1 MENPIKPVATRSIGI
16 SVVLLV
22 VGIVIGF
29 AVGHYTVA
37 SPSKPAINTFAA
49 GSLKYALG
57 NDFNPQYTNL
67 TGVRVGMTFSGSIS
81 GAREVQ
87 EGKNYS
93 VFISASAPIL
103 YQDLMKDTH
112 YASWQII
119 FSANEMAITW
129 TNPKYS
135 IPSSFPYWFEN
146 ITENNTIV
154 AASNASLDP
163 SGFQAIE
170 TMKLAGLLYT
180 GWDNSSKLVGN
191 EPVSYYVRLAFDNNF
206 TLYMNYNKAYNDWFH
221 NKFGYPV
228 NDSLALYHQIFVSK
242 YLNGTTK
249 LTTVEI
255 GLDGYLTAGTA
266 DYALT
271 YVSQAINQGLSYYEN
286 STGGNGLPAWIN
298 LGSVNKTIDDFYEQ
312 INESGPVWDNVGNL
326 PGAPIF
332 YSVTVINNYTNSYA
346 IQYVYD
352 LITGLG
358 QHYLSMSK
366 FDPLVQPFYVGDVPA
381 QLKPLVVAPPS
392 YLPVSSYD

>member
-1 MENPIKPVATRSIGI
+1 MENPIKPASTKWVGI

-29 AVGHYTVA
+29 AAGHYTVSA
-37 SPSKPAINTFAA
+37 PSNPAINTFAA

-57 NDFNPQYTNL
+57 NDFNPEFTNL

-103 YQDLMKDTH
+103 YQDLMNQTH

-129 TNPKYS
+129 VNSKYS
-135 IPSSFPYWFEN
+135 IPSSYPYWFEN
-146 ITENNTIV
+146 ITNNSAIV

-170 TMKLAGLLYT
+170 TMKLAGVLYT
-180 GWDNSSKLVGN
+180 GWDNNTSIKGS
-191 EPVSYYVRLAFDNNF
+191 EPVNYYVKLAFNNNF
-206 TLYMNYNKAYNDWFH
+206 TEYMNYNRAYNNWFH
-221 NKFGYPV
+221 GKFGYPV
-228 NDSLALYHQIFVSK
+228 NDSMALYHQIFISK

-271 YVSQAINQGLSYYEN
+271 YVSQAINQGLDYYQN
-286 STGGNGLPAWIN
+286 STGANGLPTWIN
-298 LGSVNKTIDDFYEQ
+298 LGSVNKTVDDFYEQ
-312 INESGPVWDNVGNL
+312 INESGPAWDNVGNL

-332 YSVTVINNYTNSYA
+332 YSVTVINNYTNPYA

-366 FDPLVQPFYVGDVPA
+366 FDPLSQPFYVGNVPS
-381 QLKPLVVAPPS
+381 QLKGLVVTPPS